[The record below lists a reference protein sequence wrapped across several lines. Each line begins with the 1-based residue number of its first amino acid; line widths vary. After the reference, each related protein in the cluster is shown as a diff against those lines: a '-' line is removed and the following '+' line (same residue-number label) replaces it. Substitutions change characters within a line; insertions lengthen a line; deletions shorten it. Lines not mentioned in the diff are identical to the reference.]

1 MNPRV
6 KEVRPHKDYTLSLI
20 FDNGEEG
27 VFDVSPYL
35 GKGLFSQLKDRR
47 VFNSVRPFLGSVQWE
62 NGLDLCP
69 DTLYLGSQRP
79 AKAQAGESGAISG
92 K

>member
-6 KEVRPHKDYTLSLI
+6 KEVHPNSDYTLSLI

-35 GKGLFSQLKDRR
+35 DKGIFSHLKDRR
-47 VFNSVRPFLGSVQWE
+47 IFSSVKPFLGSIQWG

-69 DTLYLGSQRP
+69 DTLYLDSKRQTRRCT
-79 AKAQAGESGAISG
+79 
-92 K
+92 